1 MVLCTH
7 RGMSISE
14 PQQHVGSPDARRLD
28 QAPSPDARRHNQA
41 PSPDA
46 RRLRLHHSLQKTIG
60 AAVSDD
66 LMEFLPPS
74 GWGDLVRRADLDATE
89 RRLDTKIDA
98 FGERLDARIDAL
110 EARLDA
116 RIDALEARID
126 GLERQIVQLREE
138 VRALGNL
145 RTTIV
150 LTGASLGISL
160 FVGLGG
166 LMVAI
171 VQLTGG

>member
-1 MVLCTH
+1 
-7 RGMSISE
+7 MSISE

-28 QAPSPDARRHNQA
+28 QAPSPDARHHDQA